1 MRRKMK
7 KITLLLVV
15 VLVGLMVAP
24 VFAEGNP
31 VVYPN
36 WQSGDAEFECAQ
48 IGFDFTEEE
57 GKILPEAFKFDNWD
71 SLVTGSAVKGIFI
84 TENDGSTF
92 NWYSTHGIGA
102 VIVKAGTGANVWFYD
117 PQAYS
122 DTGLFGYAGKEIS
135 HVTFCW
141 NPEPADP
148 QWCSPG
154 YWRQP
159 QHADSWLAT
168 GYSPDDLFS
177 TVFGYAPMLSKLGK
191 TNGATA
197 NPTLLQVLS
206 APQYYGGEA
215 FNLIGD
221 LLSGAHP
228 DVNYMGERVEDSCP
242 LN

>member
-1 MRRKMK
+1 MK

-15 VLVGLMVAP
+15 VLAGLMVAP
-24 VFAEGNP
+24 VFAAGAP
-31 VVYPN
+31 VVYDD
-36 WQSGDAEFECAQ
+36 WKSGDAASECAQ
-48 IGFDFTEEE
+48 VGVYEFSLKVDDWDKVPGYGPHDGITISGSGGYTFD
-57 GKILPEAFKFDNWD
+57 W
-71 SLVTGSAVKGIFI
+71 S
-84 TENDGSTF
+84 
-92 NWYSTHGIGA
+92 STHGIGA

-122 DTGLFGYAGKEIS
+122 DTGLYAYENKEIS

-141 NPEPADP
+141 NPEPPKAE
-148 QWCSPG
+148 WCSPG

-168 GYSPDDLFS
+168 GYSPDDLFFD
-177 TVFGYAPMLSKLGK
+177 VFGYAPMLSKLGK

-228 DVNYMGERVEDSCP
+228 DVNYEGERVEDSCP